1 MDILKQNKKSVV
13 IGTPQSKSPKRFQLS
28 RQSPNHQTHD
38 VNSGTVIKN
47 KSTVSNQE
55 SINNRYKIR

>member
-1 MDILKQNKKSVV
+1 MDIIKQKKTVV
-13 IGTPQSKSPKRFQLS
+13 IGTPQSKSPNRIQLS

-47 KSTVSNQE
+47 KSTVSNNE
-55 SINNRYKIR
+55 STNNRYKTR